1 MRGTTA
7 DRLTVNRTLLHW
19 LRGGIDVVSRAQ
31 FKITDLEFEIRCC
44 EEP

>member
-1 MRGTTA
+1 MSGINFTIQSA
-7 DRLTVNRTLLHW
+7 LSG
-19 LRGGIDVVSRAQ
+19 LRAAQAGIDVVSRAQ